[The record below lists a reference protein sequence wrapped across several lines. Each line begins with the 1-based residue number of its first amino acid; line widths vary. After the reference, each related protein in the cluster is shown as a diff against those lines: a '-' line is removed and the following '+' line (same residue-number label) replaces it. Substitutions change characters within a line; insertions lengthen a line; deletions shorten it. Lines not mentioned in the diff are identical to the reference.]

1 MKKSLLT
8 LFALAAMSASAL
20 AADIKPALVYGT
32 GGKFDKSFNEAAAA
46 GAEKFKAETGIEF
59 RDFEPTSDTQ
69 GEQAIRNFA
78 SKGFN
83 PVVAVS
89 FAWTSAME
97 KVAAEF
103 PDTKFVIVD
112 SVVELPN
119 VRSVVYK
126 EHEGSYLVGLLA
138 GMASKTGKVGF
149 IGGMDIPLIRKFA
162 CGYAQGAKA
171 ANDKIEVFQNMTGT
185 TGAAWN
191 DPVRG
196 GELTKNQID
205 QGADVIYAAAGATG
219 IGVLQTAADNKKFS
233 IGVDSNQNHLH
244 PGSVLTSMVKR
255 VDLAVYNA
263 YKDAKDDKFTPGIV
277 ALGVK
282 EDGVAY
288 ALDDNNKALITPEM
302 TAAVDKAKADI
313 ISGAVKVH
321 DYMADNSCP
330 KLYDMWLG
338 RVMFFILRPF
348 HIQPSERFRFEYGP
362 CNRTRG
368 HRQEIR
374 CRTRQQEH
382 QSDNCQGY
390 DPRHHRGKRCR
401 KVDFDVDPLRFLPG
415 GCR

>member
-32 GGKFDKSFNEAAAA
+32 GGKFDKSFNEAAAT
-46 GAEKFKAETGIEF
+46 GAEKFKAETGTEY

-78 SKGFN
+78 SRGFN

-103 PDTKFVIVD
+103 PDTKFVIID

-126 EHEGSYLVGLLA
+126 EEEGSYLVGLLA

-196 GELTKNQID
+196 GELTKNQLD
-205 QGADVIYAAAGATG
+205 QGADVVYAAAGATG
-219 IGVLQTAADNKKFS
+219 LGVLQTVADNKKYS

-263 YKDAKDDKFTPGIV
+263 FKDTKDDKFTAGV
-277 ALGVK
+277 TALGVK

-302 TAAVDKAKADI
+302 TAAVEKAKADI
-313 ISGAVKVH
+313 IAGTVKVH
-321 DYMADNSCP
+321 DYMSDNSCP
-330 KLYDMWLG
+330 K
-338 RVMFFILRPF
+338 
-348 HIQPSERFRFEYGP
+348 
-362 CNRTRG
+362 
-368 HRQEIR
+368 
-374 CRTRQQEH
+374 
-382 QSDNCQGY
+382 
-390 DPRHHRGKRCR
+390 
-401 KVDFDVDPLRFLPG
+401 
-415 GCR
+415 

>member
-1 MKKSLLT
+1 MKKTLLSLI
-8 LFALAAMSASAL
+8 ALAGMSATAL
-20 AADIKPALVYGT
+20 AADVKPALVYGT
-32 GGKFDKSFNEAAAA
+32 GGKFDKSFNEAAYA
-46 GAEKFKAETGIEF
+46 GAEKFKAETGIDY
-59 RDFEPTSDTQ
+59 RDFEPTGDTQ

-78 SKGFN
+78 SKGYN

-89 FAWTSAME
+89 FAWTSAIE

-112 SVVELPN
+112 SVVDLPN

-126 EHEGSYLVGLLA
+126 EEEGSYLVGILA

-149 IGGMDIPLIRKFA
+149 VGGMDIPLIRKFE
-162 CGYAQGAKA
+162 CGYEQGARA
-171 ANDKIEVFQNMTGT
+171 ANPSIEVLQNMTGT

-219 IGVLQTAADNKKFS
+219 LGVLQTAADNGKLS

-263 YKDAKDDKFTPGIV
+263 YADAKADKFAAGTQ

-288 ALDDNNKALITPEM
+288 ALDDNNAKLVTEDM
-302 TAAVDKAKADI
+302 KAAVEKAKADI
-313 ISGAVKVH
+313 IAGTVKVH
-321 DYMADNSCP
+321 DYMSDNSCP
-330 KLYDMWLG
+330 K
-338 RVMFFILRPF
+338 
-348 HIQPSERFRFEYGP
+348 
-362 CNRTRG
+362 
-368 HRQEIR
+368 
-374 CRTRQQEH
+374 
-382 QSDNCQGY
+382 
-390 DPRHHRGKRCR
+390 
-401 KVDFDVDPLRFLPG
+401 
-415 GCR
+415 

>member
-1 MKKSLLT
+1 MMKKTLLSLLAVAAMST
-8 LFALAAMSASAL
+8 TALAAE
-20 AADIKPALVYGT
+20 IKPALVYGT
-32 GGKFDKSFNEAAAA
+32 GGKFDKSFNEAAYA
-46 GAEKFKAETGIEF
+46 GAEAYKKETGTEY

-78 SKGFN
+78 SRGYN

-126 EHEGSYLVGLLA
+126 EEEGSYLTGILA
-138 GMASKTGKVGF
+138 GMASKSGKVGF
-149 IGGMDIPLIRKFA
+149 VGGMDIPLIRKFA
-162 CGYAQGAKA
+162 CGYAQGVKA
-171 ANDKIEVFQNMTGT
+171 VKSDAQVFQNMVGT

-196 GELTKNQID
+196 GELAKNQID
-205 QGADVIYAAAGATG
+205 QGADVVYAAAGASG
-219 IGVLQTAADNKKFS
+219 LGVLQTAADNKKFS

-263 YKDAKDDKFTPGIV
+263 YKDTAGDKFTAGVV

-282 EDGVAY
+282 EDGVTA
-288 ALDDNNKALITPEM
+288 AIDDNNKSLITPEM
-302 TAAVDKAKADI
+302 QAAVDKAKADI
-313 ISGAVKVH
+313 VAGTVKVH
-321 DYMADNSCP
+321 DYMADNACP
-330 KLYDMWLG
+330 M
-338 RVMFFILRPF
+338 
-348 HIQPSERFRFEYGP
+348 
-362 CNRTRG
+362 
-368 HRQEIR
+368 
-374 CRTRQQEH
+374 
-382 QSDNCQGY
+382 
-390 DPRHHRGKRCR
+390 
-401 KVDFDVDPLRFLPG
+401 
-415 GCR
+415 